1 MTNYKSFLKIEKTVS
16 LPVAVETNAIL
27 VSWKESLFILTNSIA
42 KRETFVFKMSDSF
55 TFEKIKTLPIL
66 STSAYIFESQIIV
79 SGSDNEGKAIIVALN
94 FSGEILQKIPL
105 EITPSIWPMVGGTD
119 KIYVSWQEKADEIK
133 RGILNFNTSEIEQ
146 LQQIP
151 VENPP
156 AKLIAVPKTLFA
168 IISEKNKSTIIDLI
182 TNGQHSINIAQPIT
196 VGQADEALF
205 FGWVESDRVCLKFQH
220 SEEKY
225 CVASKNANVGKL
237 QAVLGSEAT
246 LWLQKQEMDIDGNYQ
261 WKSAIIQKDVEVFEI
276 DNFIHTVGAWN
287 GMLVAVQESKIILL
301 KKQTI

>member
-1 MTNYKSFLKIEKTVS
+1 MTKYKSFLKIEKTVS
-16 LPVAVETNAIL
+16 LPFAVETNAVL

-42 KRETFVFKMSDSF
+42 KRETFVFKISDSF

-79 SGSDNEGKAIIVALN
+79 SGSDNDGNAIIIAIN

-105 EITPSIWPMVGGTD
+105 EITPSIWPKVGGTD
-119 KIYVSWQEKADEIK
+119 KIYVAWQEKADEIK
-133 RGILNFNTSEIEQ
+133 RSILNFNNSEIEQ
-146 LQQIP
+146 LQPIP

-168 IISEKNKSTIIDLI
+168 IISEKNKSAIIDLI
-182 TNGQHSINIAQPIT
+182 TNGQHSINIVQPIT

-220 SEEKY
+220 SDEKY
-225 CVASKNANVGKL
+225 CVASKNANIGKL
-237 QAVLGSEAT
+237 QAVSGSEAA

-261 WKSAIIQKDVEVFEI
+261 WKSAIIQKDVEIFEI
-276 DNFIHTVGAWN
+276 DSFIHTVGAWN
-287 GMLVAVQESKIILL
+287 GMLVAVQESKIIFL
-301 KKQTI
+301 KK

>member
-1 MTNYKSFLKIEKTVS
+1 
-16 LPVAVETNAIL
+16 
-27 VSWKESLFILTNSIA
+27 
-42 KRETFVFKMSDSF
+42 MSDSF

-66 STSAYIFESQIIV
+66 STSAHIFEGQIIV
-79 SGSDNEGKAIIVALN
+79 SGSDNDGKAIIVAIN
-94 FSGEILQKIPL
+94 FSGEILQKVPL

-119 KIYVSWQEKADEIK
+119 KIYVAWQKKADEIK
-133 RGILNFNTSEIEQ
+133 RGILNFNNSEIEQ

-168 IISEKNKSTIIDLI
+168 IISEKNKTIVIDLI
-182 TNGQHSINIAQPIT
+182 TTEQYSLNITRPIT
-196 VGQADEALF
+196 FGQTDEALF

-220 SEEKY
+220 SDEKY
-225 CVASKNANVGKL
+225 CVASKNANIGKL
-237 QAVLGSEAT
+237 QAVSGNEVT

-261 WKSAIIQKDVEVFEI
+261 WKSAIIQKDVEAFEI

-287 GMLVAVQESKIILL
+287 GMLVAVQESKIIFL

>member
-1 MTNYKSFLKIEKTVS
+1 MTKYKSFLKIEKTVS
-16 LPVAVETNAIL
+16 LPVAVETNAVL

-66 STSAYIFESQIIV
+66 STSAHIFEGQIIV
-79 SGSDNEGKAIIVALN
+79 SGSDNDGKAIIVAIN
-94 FSGEILQKIPL
+94 FSGEILQKVPL

-119 KIYVSWQEKADEIK
+119 KIYVAWQKKADEIK
-133 RGILNFNTSEIEQ
+133 RGILNFNNSEIEQ

-168 IISEKNKSTIIDLI
+168 IISEKNKTIVIDLI
-182 TNGQHSINIAQPIT
+182 TTEQYSLNITRPIT
-196 VGQADEALF
+196 FGQTDEALF

-220 SEEKY
+220 SDEKY
-225 CVASKNANVGKL
+225 CVASKNANIGKL
-237 QAVLGSEAT
+237 QAVSGNEVT

-261 WKSAIIQKDVEVFEI
+261 WKSAIIQKDVEAFEI

-287 GMLVAVQESKIILL
+287 GMLVAVQESKIIFL